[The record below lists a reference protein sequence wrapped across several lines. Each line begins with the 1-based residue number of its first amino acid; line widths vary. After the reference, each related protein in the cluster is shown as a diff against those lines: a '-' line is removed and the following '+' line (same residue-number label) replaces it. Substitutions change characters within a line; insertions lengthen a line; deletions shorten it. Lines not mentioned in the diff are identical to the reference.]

1 MISIRECISESD
13 LLTAREQHIAFISKE
28 VKKRIKFY
36 INLFETIQ
44 LIHQG
49 KIGEDDIENNIKKD
63 KLHHSQYNS
72 FIKVIFKDNKNV
84 DKKYKKLKN
93 KSLFREELKDFKT
106 VLKILNDLLTNCR
119 RILGLDLS
127 SNEED
132 IVLYKKYE
140 ENYRNYK
147 ILLNKIFDYENWFQK
162 ITPEKEWGPYQLT
175 KKLGIQVCCYCNR
188 QYTFTLS
195 KGVKKITRPEL
206 DHFLPKSKHPLLA
219 LNFFNLIPSCSVC
232 NRDCKGTVDF
242 SYEKYLS
249 PYESNPKHQL
259 IKYDYKPETY
269 LGAIGKT
276 DEIKVFTKINEE
288 NEDQRLQE
296 KVKGNIKVFEYNKIA
311 NEHRDIVQEII
322 KKRFLFNDK
331 YIETLQQ
338 AFPDIHLTLEEAYQL
353 AYGNFYDEKEF
364 IKRSLAKLTKDIA
377 VATGAIKNKIS

>member
-13 LLTAREQHIAFISKE
+13 LLTAREQHIAFISEE

-72 FIKVIFKDNKNV
+72 FIKVIFKDNKSV

-93 KSLFREELKDFKT
+93 KSLFREELKDFKK

-276 DEIKVFTKINEE
+276 DEIKVFTKINEG

-311 NEHRDIVQEII
+311 NEHKDIVQEII

>member
-13 LLTAREQHIAFISKE
+13 LLTARDQHIAFISEE
-28 VKKRIKFY
+28 VKKRVDFY
-36 INLFETIQ
+36 KNLFETIH

-49 KIGEDDIENNIKKD
+49 KIKDDDIENNIKKI
-63 KLHHSQYNS
+63 KLHHSQYDS
-72 FIKVIFKDNKNV
+72 FIKVIFKDNKSV

-93 KSLFREELKDFKT
+93 KSLFREELKDFKK
-106 VLKILNDLLTNCR
+106 VLKILNDLHTNCR

-132 IVLYKKYE
+132 IVLYKDYE
-140 ENYRNYK
+140 EKYRNYK

-162 ITPEKEWGPYQLT
+162 ITPEKEWGSYQLT

-364 IKRSLAKLTKDIA
+364 TKRPLAKLTKDIA
-377 VATGAIKNKIS
+377 VATGVIKNKIS

>member
-13 LLTAREQHIAFISKE
+13 LLTAREQHIAFISEE

-63 KLHHSQYNS
+63 KLHHSQYDS
-72 FIKVIFKDNKNV
+72 FIKVIFKDNKSV

-93 KSLFREELKDFKT
+93 KSLFREELKDFKK
-106 VLKILNDLLTNCR
+106 VLKILNDLHTNCR

-140 ENYRNYK
+140 EKYRNYK

-364 IKRSLAKLTKDIA
+364 TKRPLAKLTKDIA

>member
-13 LLTAREQHIAFISKE
+13 LLTAREQHISFISKE
-28 VKKRIKFY
+28 VKKRVDFY
-36 INLFETIQ
+36 KNLFETIQ
-44 LIHQG
+44 LTHQG
-49 KIGEDDIENNIKKD
+49 KIEDDDIENNIKKI
-63 KLHHSQYNS
+63 KLHHSQYDS
-72 FIKVIFKDNKNV
+72 FIKVIFKDNKSV

-93 KSLFREELKDFKT
+93 KSLFREELKDFKK
-106 VLKILNDLLTNCR
+106 VLKILNDLHTNCR

-140 ENYRNYK
+140 EKYRNYK

-322 KKRFLFNDK
+322 KKRCIFNDK

-364 IKRSLAKLTKDIA
+364 TKRPLAKLTKDIA
-377 VATGAIKNKIS
+377 VATGVIKNKIS

>member
-13 LLTAREQHIAFISKE
+13 LLTAKDQHIEFISEE

-36 INLFETIQ
+36 INLFKTIQ

-49 KIGEDDIENNIKKD
+49 KIEDDDIENNIKEI
-63 KLHHSQYNS
+63 KLHHSQYDS
-72 FIKVIFKDNKNV
+72 FIKVIFKDNKSV

-93 KSLFREELKDFKT
+93 KSLFREELKDFKK
-106 VLKILNDLLTNCR
+106 VLKILNDLHTNCR

-364 IKRSLAKLTKDIA
+364 TKRPLAKLTKDIA
-377 VATGAIKNKIS
+377 VATGVIKNKIS

>member
-1 MISIRECISESD
+1 M
-13 LLTAREQHIAFISKE
+13 
-28 VKKRIKFY
+28 
-36 INLFETIQ
+36 
-44 LIHQG
+44 
-49 KIGEDDIENNIKKD
+49 
-63 KLHHSQYNS
+63 HHSQYDS
-72 FIKVIFKDNKNV
+72 FIKVIFKDNKSV

-93 KSLFREELKDFKT
+93 KSLFREELKDFKK
-106 VLKILNDLLTNCR
+106 VLKILNDLHTNCH

-127 SNEED
+127 SNEKD

-140 ENYRNYK
+140 EKYRNYK

-276 DEIKVFTKINEE
+276 DEIKVFTKINEG
-288 NEDQRLQE
+288 NEDQLLQE

-331 YIETLQQ
+331 YI
-338 AFPDIHLTLEEAYQL
+338 
-353 AYGNFYDEKEF
+353 
-364 IKRSLAKLTKDIA
+364 
-377 VATGAIKNKIS
+377 

>member
-13 LLTAREQHIAFISKE
+13 LLTARDQHIAFISEE
-28 VKKRIKFY
+28 VKKRNKFY

-49 KIGEDDIENNIKKD
+49 KIEDDDVENNIKKIR
-63 KLHHSQYNS
+63 LHHSQYDS
-72 FIKVIFKDNKNV
+72 FIKVIFKDNKSV

-93 KSLFREELKDFKT
+93 KSLFREELKDFKK
-106 VLKILNDLLTNCR
+106 VLKILNDLHTNCL

-140 ENYRNYK
+140 EKYRNYK

-276 DEIKVFTKINEE
+276 DEIKVFTKINEG

-322 KKRFLFNDK
+322 KKRCIFNDK

-364 IKRSLAKLTKDIA
+364 TKRPLAKLTKDIA
-377 VATGAIKNKIS
+377 VATGVIKNKIS

>member
-1 MISIRECISESD
+1 MISIRECVSESD

-28 VKKRIKFY
+28 VKKRVDFY

-49 KIGEDDIENNIKKD
+49 KIEDDDIENNIKKD

-72 FIKVIFKDNKNV
+72 FIKVIFKDNKSV
-84 DKKYKKLKN
+84 DKKLKN
-93 KSLFREELKDFKT
+93 KSLFREELKDFKK
-106 VLKILNDLLTNCR
+106 VLKILNDLHTNCR

-140 ENYRNYK
+140 EKCRNYK

-259 IKYDYKPETY
+259 IKYDYKLETY

-322 KKRFLFNDK
+322 KKRCIFNDK

-364 IKRSLAKLTKDIA
+364 TKRPLAKLTKDIA
-377 VATGAIKNKIS
+377 VATGVIKNKIS

>member
-1 MISIRECISESD
+1 MISIRECVSESD

-28 VKKRIKFY
+28 VKKRVDFY

-44 LIHQG
+44 LTHQG
-49 KIGEDDIENNIKKD
+49 KIEDDDIENNIKKI
-63 KLHHSQYNS
+63 KLHHSQYDS
-72 FIKVIFKDNKNV
+72 FIKVIFKDNKSV

-93 KSLFREELKDFKT
+93 KSLFREELKDFKK
-106 VLKILNDLLTNCR
+106 VLKILNDLHTNCR
-119 RILGLDLS
+119 CILGLDLS

-364 IKRSLAKLTKDIA
+364 TKRPLAKLTKDIA
-377 VATGAIKNKIS
+377 VATGVIKNKIS

>member
-13 LLTAREQHIAFISKE
+13 LLTAREQHISFISEE
-28 VKKRIKFY
+28 VKKRVDFY
-36 INLFETIQ
+36 KNLFETIQ
-44 LIHQG
+44 LTHQG
-49 KIGEDDIENNIKKD
+49 KIEDDDIENNIKKI
-63 KLHHSQYNS
+63 KLHHSQYDS
-72 FIKVIFKDNKNV
+72 FIKVIFKDNKSV

-93 KSLFREELKDFKT
+93 KSLFREELKDFKK
-106 VLKILNDLLTNCR
+106 VLKILNDLHTNCR
-119 RILGLDLS
+119 CILGLDLS

-364 IKRSLAKLTKDIA
+364 TKRPLAKLTKDIA
-377 VATGAIKNKIS
+377 VATGVIKNKIS

>member
-13 LLTAREQHIAFISKE
+13 LLTARDQHIAFISEE
-28 VKKRIKFY
+28 VKKRVDFY
-36 INLFETIQ
+36 KNLFETIH

-49 KIGEDDIENNIKKD
+49 KIEDDDVENNIKKIR
-63 KLHHSQYNS
+63 LHHSQYDS
-72 FIKVIFKDNKNV
+72 FIKVIFKDNKSV

-93 KSLFREELKDFKT
+93 KSLFREELKDFKK
-106 VLKILNDLLTNCR
+106 VLKILNDLHTNCR

-140 ENYRNYK
+140 EKYRNYK

-322 KKRFLFNDK
+322 KKRCIFNDK

-364 IKRSLAKLTKDIA
+364 TKRPLAKLTKDIA
-377 VATGAIKNKIS
+377 VATGVIKNKIS

>member
-1 MISIRECISESD
+1 MISIRECVSESD

-28 VKKRIKFY
+28 VKKRVDFY

-44 LIHQG
+44 LTHQG
-49 KIGEDDIENNIKKD
+49 KIEDDDIENNIKKI
-63 KLHHSQYNS
+63 KLHHSQYDS
-72 FIKVIFKDNKNV
+72 FIKVIFKDNKSV

-93 KSLFREELKDFKT
+93 KSLFREELKDFKK
-106 VLKILNDLLTNCR
+106 VLKILNDLHTNCH

-127 SNEED
+127 SNEKD

-140 ENYRNYK
+140 EKYRNYK

-364 IKRSLAKLTKDIA
+364 TKRPLAKLTKDIA
-377 VATGAIKNKIS
+377 VATGVIKNKIS

>member
-1 MISIRECISESD
+1 MISIRECVSESD

-28 VKKRIKFY
+28 VKKRVDFY

-44 LIHQG
+44 LTHQG
-49 KIGEDDIENNIKKD
+49 KIEDDDIENNIKKI
-63 KLHHSQYNS
+63 KLHHSQYDS
-72 FIKVIFKDNKNV
+72 FIKVIFKDNKSV

-93 KSLFREELKDFKT
+93 KSLFREELKDFKK
-106 VLKILNDLLTNCR
+106 VLKILNDLHTNCH

-127 SNEED
+127 SNEKD

-140 ENYRNYK
+140 EKYRNYK

-276 DEIKVFTKINEE
+276 DEIKVFTKINEG
-288 NEDQRLQE
+288 NEDQLLQE

-331 YIETLQQ
+331 YI
-338 AFPDIHLTLEEAYQL
+338 
-353 AYGNFYDEKEF
+353 
-364 IKRSLAKLTKDIA
+364 
-377 VATGAIKNKIS
+377 

>member
-13 LLTAREQHIAFISKE
+13 LLTAREQHTEFISEE

-36 INLFETIQ
+36 INLFKTIQ

-63 KLHHSQYNS
+63 KLHHSQYDS
-72 FIKVIFKDNKNV
+72 FIKVIFKDNKSV

-93 KSLFREELKDFKT
+93 KSLFREELKDFKK
-106 VLKILNDLLTNCR
+106 VLKILNDLHTNCR

-127 SNEED
+127 SNEKD
-132 IVLYKKYE
+132 IVLYKEYE
-140 ENYRNYK
+140 EKYRNYK

>member
-13 LLTAREQHIAFISKE
+13 LLTAREQHIAFISEE

-36 INLFETIQ
+36 INLFKTIQ

-49 KIGEDDIENNIKKD
+49 KIEDDDIENNIKEI
-63 KLHHSQYNS
+63 KLHHLQYDS
-72 FIKVIFKDNKNV
+72 FIKVIFKDNKSV

-93 KSLFREELKDFKT
+93 KSLFREELKDFKK
-106 VLKILNDLLTNCR
+106 VLKILNDLHTNCR

-140 ENYRNYK
+140 EKYRNYK

-322 KKRFLFNDK
+322 KKRCIFNDK

-364 IKRSLAKLTKDIA
+364 TKRPLAKLTKDIA
-377 VATGAIKNKIS
+377 VATGVIKNKIS

>member
-13 LLTAREQHIAFISKE
+13 LLTAREQHISFISEE
-28 VKKRIKFY
+28 VKKRVDFY
-36 INLFETIQ
+36 KNLFETIQ
-44 LIHQG
+44 LTHQG
-49 KIGEDDIENNIKKD
+49 KIEDDDIENNIKKI
-63 KLHHSQYNS
+63 KLHHSQYDS
-72 FIKVIFKDNKNV
+72 FIKVIFKDNKSV

-93 KSLFREELKDFKT
+93 KSLFRKELKDFKK
-106 VLKILNDLLTNCR
+106 VLKILNDLHTNCR

-140 ENYRNYK
+140 EKYRNYK

-322 KKRFLFNDK
+322 KKRCIFNDK

-364 IKRSLAKLTKDIA
+364 TKRPLAKLTKDIA
-377 VATGAIKNKIS
+377 VATGVIKNKIS

>member
-1 MISIRECISESD
+1 MISIRECVSESD

-28 VKKRIKFY
+28 VKKRVDFY

-49 KIGEDDIENNIKKD
+49 KIEDDDIENNIKKI
-63 KLHHSQYNS
+63 KLHHSQYDS
-72 FIKVIFKDNKNV
+72 FIKVIFKDNKSV

-93 KSLFREELKDFKT
+93 KSLFREELKDFKK
-106 VLKILNDLLTNCR
+106 VLKILNDLHTNCH

-127 SNEED
+127 SNEKD

-140 ENYRNYK
+140 EKYRNYK

-276 DEIKVFTKINEE
+276 DEIKVFTKINEG
-288 NEDQRLQE
+288 NEDQLLQE

-331 YIETLQQ
+331 YI
-338 AFPDIHLTLEEAYQL
+338 
-353 AYGNFYDEKEF
+353 
-364 IKRSLAKLTKDIA
+364 
-377 VATGAIKNKIS
+377 